1 MRPLTYNLVLFAVT
15 AGVGSVV
22 SVLIGS
28 TGPTRIATIWGM
40 PVGAVIGINL
50 GLTETERT
58 AELQSLKSAAL
69 WAFAAV
75 SIGLSVVVTY
85 REFGPG
91 TVSADLVWIVLPSLL
106 VFVLYTPVS
115 TLLQNS

>member
-1 MRPLTYNLVLFAVT
+1 MRPFTYNLVLFAVT

-28 TGPTRIATIWGM
+28 TGPTRLATIWGT

-50 GLTETERT
+50 GLSDAEL
-58 AELQSLKSAAL
+58 ADELQSLKSAAL

-85 REFGPG
+85 RGLGPG
-91 TVSADLVWIVLPSLL
+91 TVSADLVWIMLPGLL
-106 VFVLYTPVS
+106 LLVLYTPIS
-115 TLLQNS
+115 KFMQDS

>member
-1 MRPLTYNLVLFAVT
+1 MRLLKYNIAIFAVM

-28 TGPTRIATIWGM
+28 TGPPRIATIWGT
-40 PVGAVIGINL
+40 PVGAVIGINM
-50 GLTETERT
+50 GLTEAEMT
-58 AELQSLKSAAL
+58 AEFQSLKSAAL

-85 REFGPG
+85 RELG
-91 TVSADLVWIVLPSLL
+91 TGSVSADLVWIVLPGLI
-106 VFVLYTPVS
+106 VFVLFTPISKHIQRV
-115 TLLQNS
+115 

>member
-1 MRPLTYNLVLFAVT
+1 MRPLKYNLVLFAVT

-28 TGPTRIATIWGM
+28 TGPTRVATIWGM
-40 PVGAVIGINL
+40 PIGAVIGINI
-50 GLTETERT
+50 GLTKAEMT
-58 AELQSLKSAAL
+58 AELQSLKSAGL

-85 REFGPG
+85 REFGTG
-91 TVSADLVWIVLPSLL
+91 TVNVDLVWIVLPGLL
-106 VFVLYTPVS
+106 LFVLYTPVAN
-115 TLLQNS
+115 LMQNS

>member
-28 TGPTRIATIWGM
+28 TGPTRVATIWGT
-40 PVGAVIGINL
+40 PVGAVIGINV
-50 GLTETERT
+50 GLTRAELT

-85 REFGPG
+85 REAGPG
-91 TVSADLVWIVLPSLL
+91 TVSADLVWIVLPGLL

-115 TLLQNS
+115 TLMQNS